1 MLKLSFAGPRLTQ
14 PRHND
19 ALISDIKPLS
29 QVWNIS
35 NENALEEFNFGNGI
49 TTPSFDGQM
58 TILAADIKV
67 AFNFLQFPWFQLF
80 LAASRHEME
89 KQ

>member
-1 MLKLSFAGPRLTQ
+1 MLKS
-14 PRHND
+14 
-19 ALISDIKPLS
+19 LILA
-29 QVWNIS
+29 IS
-35 NENALEEFNFGNGI
+35 NGS
-49 TTPSFDGQM
+49 TPTFDGQI

-80 LAASRHEME
+80 LAAVRHEME